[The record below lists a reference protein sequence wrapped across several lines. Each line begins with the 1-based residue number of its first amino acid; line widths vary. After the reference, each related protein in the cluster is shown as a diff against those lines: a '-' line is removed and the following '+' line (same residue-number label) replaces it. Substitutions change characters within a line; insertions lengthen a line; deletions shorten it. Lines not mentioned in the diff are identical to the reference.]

1 MPAYQTP
8 QTSVAAPAPADQE
21 AAPASAAPEAGTPEW
36 LNAYNLSAGN
46 AATLSLI
53 AGGAQ
58 TDESTASSLLDGTT
72 EMSAPS
78 AEKGGTTTPAA
89 ATTPTTD
96 GPAPATDAPAQATP
110 SKRPTGVLAGVYD
123 KNTKETSAMHL
134 TLTAS
139 QKNELAVFRANWD
152 KNHARYETVAAQTG
166 VPAKLIAAIHYREG
180 SMRWDTYLH
189 QGDPLG
195 KKAVHFPSNIPIFYK
210 WEDAAVHALN
220 MKKGTRDALGMDA
233 TTTDKQALATY
244 AEAYNG
250 LGYYNKG
257 RTSAYVYSGT
267 DQYKGGRYVADGVYD
282 PRSVD
287 QRVGVMALMGGL
299 DGDKIGSAP
308 RAQGQSATDA
318 WALVLEGKETLQVGS
333 EGAGVKVL
341 QEKLT
346 KAGFPLKADSSFG
359 GATLAAV
366 KSFQTAHGIA
376 ADGKV
381 SKTTAIVLD
390 GGATPAPEV
399 APEKPRNPEWARVL
413 AGGLPVARGSRGDHV
428 TMIQEFLNKHGFP
441 VDAIGIFGP
450 ITEKQVKAFQ
460 KSKGLPVDGVVGM
473 HTAAALQAD

>member
-8 QTSVAAPAPADQE
+8 QQAVPGRAPADREASPAPA
-21 AAPASAAPEAGTPEW
+21 AAEGSPEW
-36 LNAYNLSAGN
+36 LNAYSLSAGN

-53 AGGAQ
+53 AGGVQ
-58 TDESTASSLLDGTT
+58 TDESTANGLLDGTT
-72 EMSAPS
+72 DLATGDT
-78 AEKGGTTTPAA
+78 ATKGT
-89 ATTPTTD
+89 
-96 GPAPATDAPAQATP
+96 APATKGDAPAVDPAAKGDAPAVDPATP

-123 KNTKETSAMHL
+123 KNTKETTAMHL

-152 KNHARYETVAAQTG
+152 KNHARYEAVASQTG

-195 KKAVHFPSNIPIFYK
+195 KKAVHHPSNIPIFYK

-220 MKKGTRDALGMDA
+220 MKKGTRDAMGMDES
-233 TTTDKQALATY
+233 TDDPQALATY

-282 PRSVD
+282 PRSVN

-299 DGDKIGSAP
+299 DGADLGAAP
-308 RAQGQSATDA
+308 RGQGQNAKDA
-318 WALVLEGKETLQVGS
+318 WALITEGKETLQVGS
-333 EGAGVKVL
+333 SGEGVKVL

-346 KAGFPLKADSSFG
+346 KAGFPVKADSSFG

-366 KSFQTAHGIA
+366 KAFQTARGLP

-381 SKTTAIVLD
+381 SKNTALVLD
-390 GGATPAPEV
+390 GGVAPAPGAE
-399 APEKPRNPEWARVL
+399 PEKPRNPEWPRVL
-413 AGGLPVARGSRGDHV
+413 AGGLPVMRGAHGDHV
-428 TMIQEFLNKHGFP
+428 TMIQEFLTKHGFP
-441 VDAIGIFGP
+441 VDAIGTFGP

-460 KSKGLPVDGVVGM
+460 KANGLPVDGIVGR
-473 HTAAALQAD
+473 HTALALQA